1 MRGEQGASLARQLRG
16 GKGQSVAA
24 LEGMFSL
31 RKCGPSAVP
40 RMAQWRMAPEGY
52 SGQAEARCP
61 NSQLSGACPAG
72 DTLTHRFPIK
82 LPLGRWRVITEEQG
96 GGGASRP
103 HKPQQG
109 PDPPALSFG
118 APKVGGCH
126 SCRGLNAILA
136 SARLPVLRTVLERS
150 IVMQVGPR
158 CQSTAWG
165 AGAQSPRETSAP
177 QNAMGRRRGSNDYP
191 GDSGMVALPSP
202 PRRFP
207 SLLWF
212 RGRLGPA
219 GHRAAVLPLLL

>member
-1 MRGEQGASLARQLRG
+1 MWPERSPKDGAVEDGARGLQWTSRGPVPEQPAVWGLSCGGHPDTPISHQTPPWSL
-16 GKGQSVAA
+16 
-24 LEGMFSL
+24 E
-31 RKCGPSAVP
+31 
-40 RMAQWRMAPEGY
+40 
-52 SGQAEARCP
+52 
-61 NSQLSGACPAG
+61 
-72 DTLTHRFPIK
+72 
-82 LPLGRWRVITEEQG
+82 VITEEQG

-109 PDPPALSFG
+109 PDPLALSFG

-177 QNAMGRRRGSNDYP
+177 QNARGRRRGSNDYP
-191 GDSGMVALPSP
+191 WDSGMVALPSP